1 MALTIVFMSV
11 IWLFKCKITY
21 FLSFCKVFFAIFV
34 KHEAKELQQAT
45 NFEAKGGIFMVL
57 NCIVFS
63 NFRASEKEDNS
74 GKVVNLSQMS
84 KSTFSVRVDKC

>member
-34 KHEAKELQQAT
+34 KHEAKVVA
-45 NFEAKGGIFMVL
+45 FP
-57 NCIVFS
+57 
-63 NFRASEKEDNS
+63 EDPQDAGDKVRMKRHFL
-74 GKVVNLSQMS
+74 GKRLFISLLDS
-84 KSTFSVRVDKC
+84 AE

>member
-1 MALTIVFMSV
+1 MALKIVFMSV

-45 NFEAKGGIFMVL
+45 NFKAKGGIFMVL

-74 GKVVNLSQMS
+74 TQVS

>member
-1 MALTIVFMSV
+1 MVLTIVFMS
-11 IWLFKCKITY
+11 IIYLFKCKITH
-21 FLSFCKVFFAIFV
+21 FLSLGKAFFAIFA
-34 KHEAKELQQAT
+34 KHEAKELLQAT

-74 GKVVNLSQMS
+74 TQVSQ
-84 KSTFSVRVDKC
+84 STFSVRVDKC